1 MQVCHIWNCKETKK
15 WAKCYWFKE
24 TMVWAKTASEST
36 WGTQKFL
43 GMPLVV
49 FVVFALYT
57 EVLTN
62 VVCPWCTLALAM
74 LWLCLWYTTVCHRS
88 VTKPTTVV
96 MVCCMRLM
104 CCLSVICFCPTD
116 EQTFF
121 LDYDRGE
128 PEFLLWIIICEYHLL
143 YAGLRLLHLK
153 SYTACMYYVFIFIQD
168 IFTAQIFA
176 NMF

>member
-1 MQVCHIWNCKETKK
+1 M
-15 WAKCYWFKE
+15 
-24 TMVWAKTASEST
+24 
-36 WGTQKFL
+36 
-43 GMPLVV
+43 
-49 FVVFALYT
+49 
-57 EVLTN
+57 
-62 VVCPWCTLALAM
+62 
-74 LWLCLWYTTVCHRS
+74 
-88 VTKPTTVV
+88 V

-121 LDYDRGE
+121 LYYDRGE

-176 NMF
+176 NMFKLNSTQCLTAVVRSQRQLIFIKHTLVCTYSLVLGLSSPCFCSLVHTRLW